1 MASTPTTRNRLNLQA
16 QGDNI
21 GSWGTV
27 LNSNVFS
34 LVDEALDG
42 LTTLAITGNVS
53 LTSTN
58 YASDQSRKR
67 ILRLTGSPGASY
79 IITIPGVEK
88 YYVVHNVT
96 DAPQQLKAGGLAA
109 TVPANTLSY
118 VYCDGT
124 DSFAPSATVN
134 SAIGAIMDFAGSAAP
149 AGWLLCYGQAVS
161 RVTYSSLFQV
171 IGTTYG
177 VGDGSTTFNVPDLR
191 GRASFGKDNMG
202 GSTAGRISGSNSF
215 SGATTL
221 GTAGGDD
228 RAQSHSHAVNITDP
242 GHFHGIT
249 QTAHSHGTTESAHG
263 HGLNDTGHTHNYQRF
278 QLTGSGSSVQAGS
291 GFNISDVSTASGGS
305 NNTTAGLTVQGNVT
319 GLTVNTNNA
328 NITINSQATGITAS
342 SSVQVNGG
350 NSGNMP
356 PALIL
361 NKIIYSGV

>member
-1 MASTPTTRNRLNLQA
+1 MASTPTSRNRLNLQA

-88 YYVVHNVT
+88 YYVIHNVT

-171 IGTTYG
+171 IATTYG
-177 VGDGSTTFNVPDLR
+177 IGDGSTTFNVPDLR

-215 SGATTL
+215 SGAITL

-228 RAQSHSHAVNITDP
+228 RAQSHTHTINVTDP
-242 GHFHGIT
+242 GHIHATTDFGHGH
-249 QTAHSHGTTESAHG
+249 AVSDPSHSHGVTDPT
-263 HGLNDTGHTHNYQRF
+263 HTHGTNGI
-278 QLTGSGSSVQAGS
+278 TGG
-291 GFNISDVSTASGGS
+291 TASAQGPGGQAVAT
-305 NNTTAGLTVQGNVT
+305 NGGTATISAASTGVSVNAAATGISINGNVT
-319 GLTVNTNNA
+319 GLS
-328 NITINSQATGITAS
+328 INSHTTGVTATSSAQANA
-342 SSVQVNGG
+342 G
-350 NSGNMP
+350 NAGNMP

>member
-21 GSWGTV
+21 GSWGTQ
-27 LNSNVFS
+27 LNSSVFN

-42 LTTLAITGNVS
+42 VTTLAITGNVS
-53 LTSTN
+53 LTSSN
-58 YASDQSRKR
+58 YVSDQSRKR
-67 ILRLTGSPGASY
+67 VLRLTGSPGASY

-134 SAIGAIMDFAGSAAP
+134 TVVGAVVDFAGSAAP
-149 AGWLLCYGQAVS
+149 AGWLLCGGQAVS

-171 IGTTYG
+171 IGTIYG
-177 VGDGSTTFNVPDLR
+177 VGDGSTTFNIPDLR
-191 GRASFGKDNMG
+191 GRASFGRDDMA
-202 GSTAGRISGSNSF
+202 GSYAGRITAGNSF
-215 SGATTL
+215 GGSTTL

-228 RAQSHSHAVNITDP
+228 RAQSHNHTITVSDAGHSHAVS
-242 GHFHGIT
+242 
-249 QTAHSHGTTESAHG
+249 QSAHSHAVTDPTHSHAVTDPTHS
-263 HGLNDTGHTHNYQRF
+263 HSTNAITG
-278 QLTGSGSSVQAGS
+278 G
-291 GFNISDVSTASGGS
+291 TASAQGPGGQAVAT
-305 NNTTAGLTVQGNVT
+305 NGGTATINAAATGVSINANVT
-319 GLTVNTNNA
+319 GISINGNVANVSVNSST
-328 NITINSQATGITAS
+328 TGITATS
-342 SSVQVNGG
+342 GAQANAGS
-350 NSGNMP
+350 SGNMP
-356 PALIL
+356 PAMIL